1 MIELYTPNGLRA
13 MVPEN
18 EVEDTTPR
26 FNVENNLEDGV
37 KYYKE
42 KGYVIFDSCVSKE
55 NCNRLKN
62 LWKEI
67 TKKKTIKILKPFNN
81 IIKYKFI

>member
-37 KYYKE
+37 GYYYE
-42 KGYVIFDSCVSKE
+42 TNS
-55 NCNRLKN
+55 
-62 LWKEI
+62 
-67 TKKKTIKILKPFNN
+67 
-81 IIKYKFI
+81 